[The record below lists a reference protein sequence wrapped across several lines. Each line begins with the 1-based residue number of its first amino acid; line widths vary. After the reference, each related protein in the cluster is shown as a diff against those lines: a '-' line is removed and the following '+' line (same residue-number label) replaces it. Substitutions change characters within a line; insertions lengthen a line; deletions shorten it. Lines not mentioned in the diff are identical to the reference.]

1 MVLKRLYRSPRVR
14 GALRVVTFLTVANLT
29 VTALALP
36 QARASADEAVK
47 RSGLALLQQLGP
59 ELVGEPEVATINGQR
74 MSLGAKVT
82 PLGVEPVLGRFE
94 QYCHE
99 NSGGLAQELNAM
111 PATAAAL
118 DKLPSGLRDP
128 SAWLTSRQTATD
140 GKAGQV
146 ACVARKGSGGG
157 LQGLMD
163 RILAFTDSGDL
174 GELGDARYVVARR
187 DEKAGNTLVLA
198 MWTEG
203 SFNIPAMF
211 PETGDAPGSDSRHLP
226 RPPASRRVLTAEIG
240 DHPYALRMYDTKQT
254 HAEVLKFYEQQM
266 QPRGFRQHELPPTD
280 ASGELDLNQH
290 VRAFSKD
297 GVAVVVV
304 TNDTPEDQTGVSLI
318 EMGSVGFANATA
330 RVGSLTE

>member
-14 GALRVVTFLTVANLT
+14 GALRVGAFLAVANLT
-29 VTALALP
+29 LTAFSLP
-36 QARASADEAVK
+36 QARASAEEAVK
-47 RSGLALLQQLGP
+47 RGGLALLQQLGP
-59 ELVGEPEVATINGQR
+59 ELVGEPEIATINGQR

-82 PLGVEPVLGRFE
+82 PLGVEPVLATFE
-94 QYCHE
+94 KYCHD
-99 NSGGLAQELNAM
+99 NSGGLAEELSSM
-111 PATAAAL
+111 PATAGAL
-118 DKLPSGLRDP
+118 EKLPSGLRDP
-128 SAWLTSRQTATD
+128 SAWLTARQTATD

-146 ACVARKGSGGG
+146 ACVARKSTGGG
-157 LQGLMD
+157 LQGLMT

-226 RPPASRRVLTAEIG
+226 RPPASRRVLTAEIS
-240 DHPYALRMYDTKQT
+240 DHPYALRMYDTKKT

-266 QPRGFRQHELPPTD
+266 RPRGFRQHELPATD
-280 ASGELDLNQH
+280 ASGELSLNDH

-297 GVAVVVV
+297 GVALIVV
-304 TNDTPEDQTGVSLI
+304 TSDTPEGQTGVSLV
-318 EMGSVGFANATA
+318 EMGSLGFANATA
-330 RVGSLTE
+330 RFGSLTE